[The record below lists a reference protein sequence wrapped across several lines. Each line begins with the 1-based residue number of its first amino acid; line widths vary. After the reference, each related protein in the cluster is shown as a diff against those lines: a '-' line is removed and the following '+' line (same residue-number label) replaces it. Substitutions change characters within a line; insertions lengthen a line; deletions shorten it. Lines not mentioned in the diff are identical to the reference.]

1 MNTQKFFIEHALY
14 PAMEHLKGNHIR
26 SYFRELCESARLTP
40 QGLRDLQRERLGKLL
55 TACVASVPA
64 YQGLGITQAAID
76 QDPFAVLA
84 GIPLLSKREF
94 QKDPERYVNQDFDPA
109 LRIVNRTGGSTGEPL
124 KFYMDRFDVE
134 HYEAARWRG
143 LSWWGITFGSR
154 SVMIWGNPIEL
165 SQKDQRQA
173 KFKDQVLKN
182 RTILSAYDLTSEKM
196 DEYIAFLNR
205 YQPEYL
211 YGYAT
216 ALYTFASLVLPRR
229 EQLHLKHLKAVVS
242 TSETLHDYQR
252 KAIEEAFSCPVVN
265 EYGARDAGI
274 LAYQCPCG
282 QMHITAENVI
292 LEVLNPETLEPAKP
306 GESGLVVT
314 TDLNNFAM
322 PRLRYLLGDTATL
335 GETRTC
341 PQGIS
346 LPVIAHLD
354 GREDAIFKL
363 PDGKLVH
370 GNFINQLSRKYQT
383 LAQFQLVQHDPTHAD
398 LKVVLKEGAGQQ
410 ELEPFAKDV
419 ASFLPGVTVAPTAVD
434 AIPVSASGKFR
445 YSIREFPL

>member
-14 PAMEHLKGNHIR
+14 PAMERLKGNRIR
-26 SYFRELCESARLTP
+26 SYFQELQESARLSP
-40 QGLRDLQRERLGKLL
+40 QALRDLQKERLCKLL
-55 TACVASVPA
+55 TASIASVPA
-64 YQGLGITQAAID
+64 YQKLGITQAEID
-76 QDPFAVLA
+76 NDPFAVLA

-94 QKDPERYVNQDFDPA
+94 QKNPDLYLNQNFDPA
-109 LRIVNRTGGSTGEPL
+109 RRIVNRTGGSTGEPL
-124 KFYMDRFDVE
+124 KFYMDRYDVE

-165 SQKDQRQA
+165 SQKDQRKA
-173 KFKDQVLKN
+173 RFKDQVLKN
-182 RTILSAYDLTSEKM
+182 RTILSAYDLTGEKM
-196 DEYIAFLNR
+196 EEYIAFLNR

-252 KAIEEAFSCPVVN
+252 KTIEAAFSCPVVN

-292 LEVLNPETLEPAKP
+292 LEVLNPETLAPAQP
-306 GESGLVVT
+306 GESGLVAT

-335 GETRTC
+335 GGISPC
-341 PQGIS
+341 SQGVS

-363 PDGKLVH
+363 PSGKLVH

-383 LAQFQLVQHDPTHAD
+383 LAQFQLVQHDLTHGT
-398 LKVVLKEGAGQQ
+398 LKVVLKEGAGQ
-410 ELEPFAKDV
+410 EEVAAFSKDV
-419 ASFLPGVTVAPTAVD
+419 ASFLPGVAVAPAVVD
-434 AIPVSASGKFR
+434 EIPVSASGKFR
-445 YSIREFPL
+445 YAIREFAL

>member
-1 MNTQKFFIEHALY
+1 MNPQKFFIEHALY
-14 PAMEHLKGNHIR
+14 PAMERLKGNRIR
-26 SYFRELCESARLTP
+26 TYFQELCASAQLSP
-40 QGLRDLQRERLGKLL
+40 KELQQLQRHRLQTLL
-55 TACVASVPA
+55 NVCIASVPA
-64 YQGLGITQAAID
+64 YKGLGITQEEID
-76 QDPFAVLA
+76 ADPFAALQK
-84 GIPLLSKREF
+84 IPLLSKREF
-94 QKDPERYVNQDFDPA
+94 QKDPDRYLNLDFDPA
-109 LRIVNRTGGSTGEPL
+109 ARIANRTGGSTGEPL
-124 KFYMDRFDVE
+124 KFYMDRYSVE

-165 SQKDQRQA
+165 STKDQRSA

-182 RTILSAYDLTSEKM
+182 RTVLSAYDLTSEKL

-216 ALYTFASLVLPRR
+216 ALYTFASLLLPRR
-229 EQLHLKHLKAVVS
+229 EKLHLRHLKAVVS

-252 KAIEEAFSCPVVN
+252 KAIEAALSCPVVN

-292 LEVLNPETLEPAKP
+292 LEVLNPETFAPAAP

-314 TDLNNFAM
+314 TDLNNLAM

-335 GETRTC
+335 GQESRC
-341 PQGIS
+341 CRGIT

-363 PDGKLVH
+363 PSGKLVH
-370 GNFINQLSRKYQT
+370 GNFINQLSRKCQN
-383 LAQFQLVQHDPTHAD
+383 LAQFQLVQTDLTHAQ
-398 LKVVLKEGAGQQ
+398 LKLVLKDPIQRQ
-410 ELEPFAKDV
+410 EVDAFTQDV
-419 ASFLPGVTVAPTAVD
+419 SSFLPGVTVEPQVVD
-434 AIPVSASGKFR
+434 AIAVSASGKFR
-445 YSIREFPL
+445 YAIRSFAL